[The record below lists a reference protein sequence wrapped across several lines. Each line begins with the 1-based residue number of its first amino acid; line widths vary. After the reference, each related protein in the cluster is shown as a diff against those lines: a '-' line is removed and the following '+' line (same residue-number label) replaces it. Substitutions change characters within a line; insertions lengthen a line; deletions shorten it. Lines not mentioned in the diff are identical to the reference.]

1 MHLHHPAIAVL
12 LAAVIAGGAH
22 AASPTPAA
30 MGALV
35 NARIHT
41 LDDSRPAADAIAWDA
56 TGRIIAVGRR
66 DEVLAQAPGATVHD
80 ANGATVVPG
89 LVDAHAHL
97 MGLGLA
103 LMRADLVGTRSK
115 AEVVARLQ
123 AFAATLPPEA
133 WLLGR
138 GWDQNDWPE
147 QTFPTAADLDAAFPD
162 RPVWLERIDGH
173 AGWANSAAMRRAARD
188 LNGDL
193 ATGRRADR
201 AHGHAAD
208 RRIRRRSHRP
218 RAAGRAA
225 ARRCLS
231 RRGPATRPRRNR

>member
-30 MGALV
+30 MSALV

-41 LDDSRPAADAIAWDA
+41 LDDSRPAAEAIAWDA

-123 AFAATLPPEA
+123 AFAATLPPERVAA
-133 WLLGR
+133 WARLG
-138 GWDQNDWPE
+138 PE
-147 QTFPTAADLDAAFPD
+147 RLARAGVPD
-162 RPVWLERIDGH
+162 RRG
-173 AGWANSAAMRRAARD
+173 SRRGLSRSSGLARAHRRPRRLGELRCDAARD
-188 LNGDL
+188 
-193 ATGRRADR
+193 A
-201 AHGHAAD
+201 
-208 RRIRRRSHRP
+208 
-218 RAAGRAA
+218 
-225 ARRCLS
+225 
-231 RRGPATRPRRNR
+231 